1 MRVAVNRPCV
11 KTMDSETSST
21 LILLAIVAMAIL
33 VPLFLIGGLVLIFF
47 PVVRR
52 RRRQWQGAAVSL
64 GLQSDSMSM
73 FGTRG
78 LPVRIFW
85 RTEGASSGQLD
96 MGGVVL
102 AGRNDMRGGRAG
114 LRYVYCQALLE
125 PPLRLG
131 LNLGPSV
138 KGASLTT
145 SISTGHPGFDSSFR
159 LDATERSGA
168 QKLFSLVA
176 SELALV
182 AQGGW
187 KVSATDQYVQI
198 RLGGDYNSQFP
209 ERDPALLTAAVD
221 ASVYCGRC
229 LLDAQRTLAGK

>member
-1 MRVAVNRPCV
+1 
-11 KTMDSETSST
+11 MDSETSST
-21 LILLAIVAMAIL
+21 LILVAIVATAIL
-33 VPLFLIGGLVLIFF
+33 VPLVLIGALVLIFL

-52 RRRQWQGAAVSL
+52 RRRQWQGAAASL
-64 GLQSDSMSM
+64 GLQSDPGSMY
-73 FGTRG
+73 GTRG

-85 RTEGASSGQLD
+85 RIEGAGTGQLD
-96 MGGVVL
+96 MGGVIL

-145 SISTGHPGFDSSFR
+145 SISTGHPGFDSAFR
-159 LDATERSGA
+159 LDATERSEA
-168 QKLFSLVA
+168 QKLFTLVA
-176 SELALV
+176 GELTSV
-182 AQGGW
+182 AEGGW
-187 KVSATDQYVQI
+187 KISATDQYVQI
-198 RLGGDYNSQFP
+198 RLGGDYNSEFP

-221 ASVYCGRC
+221 TTVYCGRC
-229 LLDAQRTLAGK
+229 LIDAQSRLSPAR

>member
-1 MRVAVNRPCV
+1 
-11 KTMDSETSST
+11 MDSETSST
-21 LILLAIVAMAIL
+21 LILVAIVAMAIL
-33 VPLFLIGGLVLIFF
+33 VPLVLIGSLVLIFL

-64 GLQSDSMSM
+64 GLQSDPMSM

-78 LPVRIFW
+78 LPVKIFW
-85 RTEGASSGQLD
+85 RIEGASSGQLD
-96 MGGVVL
+96 MGGVIL
-102 AGRNDMRGGRAG
+102 AGRNDMRRGRAG

-138 KGASLTT
+138 KGAPLTT
-145 SISTGHPGFDSSFR
+145 GISTGHPGFDSSFR
-159 LDATERSGA
+159 LDATERPGA

-176 SELALV
+176 NELALV

-187 KVSATDQYVQI
+187 KISATDQYVQI

-221 ASVYCGRC
+221 TSVYCGRC
-229 LLDAQRTLAGK
+229 LLDAQRRLSLAS

>member
-1 MRVAVNRPCV
+1 
-11 KTMDSETSST
+11 MDSETSSN
-21 LILLAIVAMAIL
+21 LILVAIIAAAIL
-33 VPLFLIGGLVLIFF
+33 VPLVLIGVLVLILL

-52 RRRQWQGAAVSL
+52 RRRQWQAAAASL
-64 GLQSDSMSM
+64 GLQSDPMSM

-78 LPVRIFW
+78 LPVRVFW
-85 RTEGASSGQLD
+85 RIEGANAGRLD

-131 LNLGPSV
+131 LSLGPFVS
-138 KGASLTT
+138 GASAAA
-145 SISTGHPGFDSSFR
+145 SISTGHPGFDSAFR
-159 LDATERSGA
+159 LDAAERSGA
-168 QKLFSLVA
+168 QKLFSSIA
-176 SELALV
+176 NELAAV

-187 KVSATDQYVQI
+187 KISATDEYVQI
-198 RLGGDYNSQFP
+198 RLGGDYFSQFP

-221 ASVYCGRC
+221 TSVYCGRC
-229 LLDAQRTLAGK
+229 LLDAQRKLSPATSNARSG